1 MENNKTNAPYEI
13 GKGTSSIP
21 VPDMNEEWFKAYRD
35 AGVYYM
41 EISPAEGD
49 EYKVDFEYLARLSK
63 EYGVKL
69 WSYHL
74 PFMPFEKIDISRP
87 DLADFSVD
95 YISEL
100 IRRAG
105 SVGIKIFV
113 IHPSGEPIED
123 SDRPTRME
131 CSKKS
136 LVKLAAVARE
146 YGATIAVENLPRT
159 CLGKNSQEILEL
171 VSADPDLRV
180 CFDTNHL
187 LGESHESFLKNV
199 GGELIVTTHISD
211 YDFVDEKHFMP
222 GEGRIDWQ
230 KFLSDLIASG
240 YKGIWL
246 YELGLISGRILR
258 ERPFTLDDY
267 RINFEEICAG
277 KKPTTL
283 KGKYLVPVYM
293 D

>member
-1 MENNKTNAPYEI
+1 MENKINAPYEI

-21 VPDMNEEWFKAYRD
+21 VPDMNDEWFKAYRD
-35 AGVYYM
+35 AGVKYM

-49 EYKVDFEYLARLSK
+49 EYKVDFEYLSRLSEK
-63 EYGVKL
+63 YGVVL

-74 PFMPFEKIDISRP
+74 PFMPFEGLDISKP
-87 DLADFSVD
+87 ELADHSVE

-105 SVGIKIFV
+105 KVGIKIFV
-113 IHPSGEPIED
+113 IHPSGEPID
-123 SDRPTRME
+123 DADRPTRME

-136 LVKLAAVARE
+136 LKKLAAVARE

-159 CLGKNSQEILEL
+159 CLGKNSAEILEL
-171 VSADPDLRV
+171 VSVDPDLRV

-230 KFLSDLIASG
+230 KFLRDLIASG

-246 YELGLISGRILR
+246 YELGLISGRIIR

-277 KKPTTL
+277 KKLTTL
-283 KGKYLVPVYM
+283 KGKFLVPVFL